1 MIELP
6 FALSEYRNRLQ
17 AIRAEMARRDLDLLV
32 VNDVANQHYIT
43 GYDGWSFY
51 TPQVVLVPLAD
62 EEPVWIG
69 RAMDAAGGLLTA
81 WMKPENVV
89 GFPEDHVQR
98 ADRHP
103 MDWIAAWIDRKG
115 WGRGHIGIE
124 LEAYYYLPK
133 AHARLTAG
141 LPNATFHDADL
152 LVNWIRSVKSPAE
165 VDYLR
170 KASRLAEAAVRAAY
184 DTIAPGVREC
194 DAIARIQAAQI
205 AGAPDFAGDITALPP
220 TILGGENACAPHV
233 MWSDRRFGEN
243 ETVALELA
251 GVVRRYTAGLA
262 RTLQLGKMPT
272 KVSDTSKAVLEGMEA
287 VLDGIRPGVT
297 AEAVEASW
305 RRVIERHGL
314 KKESRIGYSIGV
326 AYPPDWGEHTISLRP
341 GDKTVLKP
349 GNVLHSI
356 LGMWMDGWGIEVS
369 ETILVTETGC
379 ETLTSFP
386 RDIHVKA

>member
-6 FALSEYRNRLQ
+6 FALSEYRARLQ
-17 AIRAEMARRDLDLLV
+17 AIRAEMAQRNLDLLV

-81 WMKPENVV
+81 WMKQENIV

-103 MDWIAAWIDRKG
+103 MDWIAAWISRKG
-115 WGRGHIGIE
+115 WGRGNIGIE
-124 LEAYYYLPK
+124 LEAYYYSPK

-141 LPNATFHDADL
+141 LPNATFQDADL

-194 DAIARIQAAQI
+194 DAIAKIQAAQV

-220 TILGGENACAPHV
+220 TILAGENASAPHV

-262 RTLQLGKMPT
+262 RTLQLGKMPV
-272 KVSDTSKAVLEGMEA
+272 KVNDTSKAVLEGMEA
-287 VLDGIRPGVT
+287 VLASIGPGVT

-305 RRVIERHGL
+305 RKVIERHGL

-341 GDKTVLKP
+341 GDTTILKP

-379 ETLTSFP
+379 ETLTNFP